1 MKKLFSGLVAGLI
14 ATVAAASLFAAAPAF
29 AAEPTVHEIYQAAE
43 AGRMDDA
50 NRMMREV
57 LQAHPQSGK
66 AHYIDAELLAK
77 QGKVHEAAGEL
88 AKAEKLAPGLPFA
101 KAEAVTKLRAILD
114 KPAVSAPRA
123 DVSTYRE
130 APAAAATQASTG
142 SFPMGLVL
150 AGVGLVAFIFFATRF
165 MMRRAAPGGG
175 YSPGGYQPA
184 YPQGGPAPYG
194 GGPAPGYAP
203 PGYGYAPAPQA
214 PGMGSQILGGLA
226 TGAAVGT
233 GVVLAEE
240 AVRHMMGG
248 NHANNS
254 QNNLSDS
261 SYAPFQSI
269 PDSSNDMGGSDFG
282 VSDTSSW
289 DDGGGSGGG
298 GDSDWN

>member
-1 MKKLFSGLVAGLI
+1 MKKLFSGLAASLT
-14 ATVAAASLFAAAPAF
+14 AMLAAASLFAAAPAF
-29 AAEPTVHEIYQAAE
+29 AAEPTMHEVYQAAE
-43 AGRMDDA
+43 GGRMDDA

-57 LQAHPQSGK
+57 LQAHPESGK
-66 AHYIDAELLAK
+66 AHYVDAELLAK

-114 KPAVSAPRA
+114 KPAASAPRA

-130 APAAAATQASTG
+130 APAASAAQSSSSG
-142 SFPMGLVL
+142 FPGGLL
-150 AGVGLVAFIFFATRF
+150 IAGVGLVAFIFFATRF
-165 MMRRAAPGGG
+165 MMRRGAPGSG
-175 YSPGGYQPA
+175 YGPGGYQPA

-194 GGPAPGYAP
+194 GPAPGYAP
-203 PGYGYAPAPQA
+203 PGYGYAPPPQA

-248 NHANNS
+248 NHSSNS